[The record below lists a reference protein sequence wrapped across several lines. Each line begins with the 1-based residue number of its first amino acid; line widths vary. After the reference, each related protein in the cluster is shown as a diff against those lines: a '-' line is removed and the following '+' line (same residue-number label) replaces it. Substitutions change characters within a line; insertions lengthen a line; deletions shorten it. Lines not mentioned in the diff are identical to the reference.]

1 MNKEQFKYA
10 KLYNSENGTYCTD
23 FSEDNLCMGPETQK
37 RFDANDEDVAV
48 TVCCITYNHEDYIR
62 QALDGFVMQKTNFK
76 FKVFVGED
84 KGTDSTADIIREYAE
99 KYPDIIVPFI
109 RRKNMGAQTNLI
121 DLCNHANSPY
131 IAFCEGD
138 DFWVDE
144 YKLQKQFDY
153 MQSHEDVRMCYTST
167 EILAPKDWHL
177 NSYYK
182 SDKNGKRIIP
192 FCTPGFKRK
201 DYYTLKDF
209 LIVFP
214 NHTSSAFYRW
224 NYDLDIPEWY
234 FRGIIGDIP
243 ITLMQMGKGKAV
255 YLPDVTSVYRRSDVG
270 IFMSHSNQ
278 EHFANTRLDYVRFIS
293 GLRAHF
299 REYYGGI
306 CDGLFRYRTTK
317 EIHNYL
323 NVAKQYKNTKMVTEL
338 FKTYPNEAF
347 EAMHSFLGSY
357 NIYSSLQGKLKN
369 NDIYHLYRT
378 RRAVFFVLPGLK
390 LYSLLSGSRMK
401 CKKALARIKDN
412 IKNRMARFKKA
423 MARIRDDIKCWRG
436 YWKYTKVP
444 KEKNLWVFSGFR
456 HNTYM
461 DNTMYFYEYIIKNH
475 PEINAV
481 WLTTNEDIYNRL
493 REEGKNVKM
502 MNSPEGTNILS
513 RAEVAVTDH
522 FVTTDFS
529 PIYGYNDK
537 TKVVQLWHG
546 VGFKSMGDAN
556 GVKNTTERGVKHS
569 SDILVKEGDGAFTRL
584 KKKIKYFF
592 LAPFRELFE
601 RYFLFV
607 CPGQERLDMIADV
620 WHIPHENCFMAG
632 HSRDLPVYS
641 SERQE
646 SPIKIMYAP
655 TYRFNYKR
663 ECQMVIEFLESTKAL
678 QKLME
683 KIDGVFYLRMH
694 PHTWRN
700 YSVKIK
706 STLENY
712 DRIFLDEEK
721 DIYQSIGTFSIVIS
735 DYSSIALDFA
745 LLDRPVIFHCP
756 DYDWFVE
763 NEAGF
768 NLDFPAVIPG
778 PMTDSW
784 KETIKKIREYSK
796 NPGKDAKLREEK
808 LKYFF
813 DNSVNGPDN
822 SKRIVEEIKN
832 RLGL

>member
-1 MNKEQFKYA
+1 MNKQQFKYA
-10 KLYNSENGTYCTD
+10 KLYDSERGTYCTD
-23 FSEDNLCMGPETQK
+23 FSKDNLIMGPETQK

-48 TVCCITYNHEDYIR
+48 TVCCITYKHEDYIR

-84 KGTDSTADIIREYAE
+84 KGPDSTADIIREYAE

-109 RRKNMGAQTNLI
+109 RENNMGAQTNLI

-138 DFWVDE
+138 DFWIDE

-153 MQSHEDVRMCYTST
+153 MQEHEDIRMCYTST
-167 EILAPKDWHL
+167 EILAPEDWHL

-192 FCTPGFKRK
+192 YCAPGFKKR

-209 LIVFP
+209 LVVFP

-243 ITLMQMGKGKAV
+243 ITLMQMGLGKAV

-270 IFMSHSNQ
+270 IFMSGNDE

-293 GLRAHF
+293 GLRAYF
-299 REYYGGI
+299 RKYYDGA
-306 CDGLFRYRTTK
+306 CDALFRYRITK

-323 NVAKQYKNTKMVTEL
+323 TVAKQYKSFEMINEL
-338 FKTYPNEAF
+338 FKMYPEESF
-347 EAMHSFLGSY
+347 EAMHTFLGSY
-357 NIYSSLQGKLKN
+357 GIYAALQGKLSN
-369 NDIYHLYRT
+369 NDLNHLYQT
-378 RRAVFFVLPGLK
+378 RRAAYFALPGLK
-390 LYSLLSGSRMK
+390 LYSLLSGALMFG
-401 CKKALARIKDN
+401 KKASKRIIED
-412 IKNRMARFKKA
+412 F
-423 MARIRDDIKCWRG
+423 KCWCG

-456 HNTYM
+456 HSSYM
-461 DNTMYFYEYIIKNH
+461 DNTMYFYEYIVKNH

-481 WLTTNEDIYNRL
+481 WLTTDTAIYKQL
-493 REEGKNVKM
+493 LADGKNVKM
-502 MNSPEGTNILS
+502 MDSSEGTDILS
-513 RAEVAVTDH
+513 RAEIAVTDH

-529 PIYGYNDK
+529 PVYGFNDK

-546 VGFKSMGDAN
+546 VGFKSMGDKD
-556 GVKNTTERGVKHS
+556 GIKNTTERGVVRS
-569 SDILVKEGDGAFTRL
+569 GDILAKKGDGIFKRAF
-584 KKKIKYFF
+584 KKIKYFF
-592 LAPFRELFE
+592 VAPFRELFE
-601 RYFLFV
+601 KYFVFV

-620 WHIPHENCFMAG
+620 WNIDHDRCFMAG
-632 HSRDLPVYS
+632 HPRDLPVYS
-641 SERQE
+641 EERQTE
-646 SPIKIMYAP
+646 PVKVMYAP
-655 TYRFNYKR
+655 TYRFNFVR
-663 ECQMVIEFLESTKAL
+663 ENDMVEEFLASA
-678 QKLME
+678 E
-683 KIDGVFYLRMH
+683 KIEALMQEINGEFYLRMH

-700 YSVKIK
+700 YKGRILSVLKK
-706 STLENY
+706 Y
-712 DRIFLDEEK
+712 DRIFLSEEK
-721 DIYQSIGTFSIVIS
+721 DIYTSLGTFSIVIS

-745 LLDRPVIFHCP
+745 LLDRPVIFHGS

-768 NLDFPAVIPG
+768 NLDFPSVIPG
-778 PMTDSW
+778 PLTHDWS
-784 KETIKKIREYSK
+784 ETIERIREYNE
-796 NPGKDAKLREEK
+796 NPNKDSELREEK

-813 DNSVNGPDN
+813 DKSVNGPDN
-822 SKRIVEEIKN
+822 SERIVNEIKK
-832 RLGL
+832 RLGM